1 MSTEMPLI
9 DDSNRDAES
18 FAAMP
23 RRETGEP
30 TPAAGPIAVAEDP
43 GDDGKAI
50 ALLGR
55 WLGFSETQQR
65 VLAALV
71 SEIDGVSELVE
82 NSTLK
87 IVGEFKRLAENANEQ
102 AANVGKLSASANAVE
117 LNGETVTLTEI
128 IETVDGHLGS
138 VIGQILNTSKLGV
151 SMVYALDD
159 VIRDAAKVENLIAE
173 IEKINGRT
181 NLLAL
186 NAMIE
191 AARAG
196 DAGAGFSVVAN
207 EVREL
212 SQAVNDLSRRMR
224 NEIRQVTTG
233 IRDGHSKI
241 QEVANID
248 MSENIKMK
256 GKIIEM
262 MQCVAEQNRLFTEA
276 LDSSTRL
283 AGELEGDISA
293 LVTTLQFQDRTKQ
306 RLENINDTLAVI
318 QHAASDLSLH
328 SRREVR
334 QVSADI
340 GADEGWLTTLID
352 DLTLGEMRQRF
363 VTRVL
368 LGGEADETGDQLSPD
383 KPGSGDVDSDR
394 DNPDIELF

>member
-1 MSTEMPLI
+1 MI
-9 DDSNRDAES
+9 DKGSNACRDQRPGGPEDSGTDAD
-18 FAAMP
+18 
-23 RRETGEP
+23 
-30 TPAAGPIAVAEDP
+30 AV
-43 GDDGKAI
+43 

-65 VLAALV
+65 VLAALA

-82 NSTLK
+82 SSTLK
-87 IVGEFKRLAENANEQ
+87 IVLEFKRLAENANRQ
-102 AANVGKLSASANAVE
+102 AGNVGKLSASANAVE
-117 LNGETVTLTEI
+117 LDGETVTLTEI
-128 IETVDGHLGS
+128 IQTVDDHLGS

-159 VIRDAAKVENLIAE
+159 VIRDAAKVETLIVE

-196 DAGAGFSVVAN
+196 DAGAGFAVVAN

-212 SQAVNDLSRRMR
+212 SAAVNDLSGRMR
-224 NEIRQVTTG
+224 SEIRQVTTG

-262 MQCVAEQNRLFTEA
+262 MHCVAEQNRLFTEA

-306 RLENINDTLAVI
+306 RLENINDTLGVI
-318 QHAASDLSLH
+318 QHAASDLSSYTAGQTAQL
-328 SRREVR
+328 SE
-334 QVSADI
+334 DC
-340 GADEGWLTTLID
+340 GADEDWLTALID

-363 VTRVL
+363 VRRVL
-368 LGGEADETGDQLSPD
+368 LGGQTDATGDQLSPD
-383 KPGSGDVDSDR
+383 DPGSGEADIDR
-394 DNPDIELF
+394 ENPDIELF